1 MILSF
6 SGVVERRVEI
16 NCYSYFFPSFADLLC
31 LGGLTQLCKRPSPSL
46 IGREKKKPRQV
57 QSESATPNQRPKQD
71 RTRQQMS
78 TAAQDSGA
86 HVLNDS
92 SRITAPSSRFFF
104 TDKIRKPFPI
114 EWCKELP
121 PHDRSFG
128 YRGLSTVSLDYV
140 GVSIIQ

>member
-6 SGVVERRVEI
+6 GRARKTRVEI
-16 NCYSYFFPSFADLLC
+16 NYFLYFFLSFADLLC
-31 LGGLTQLCKRPSPSL
+31 LGGLTQLCKRPSSSL
-46 IGREKKKPRQV
+46 IGREKKKPRHV
-57 QSESATPNQRPKQD
+57 QSESAMSNQRLKQD
-71 RTRQQMS
+71 RMWQQMS

-86 HVLNDS
+86 HVLGDL
-92 SRITAPSSRFFF
+92 SRITAPSSIFLF

-128 YRGLSTVSLDYV
+128 YRGLSTTSVPNLV
-140 GVSIIQ
+140 MIN